1 MSCEKKENLTLQD
14 LCREYRAN
22 NQIKPEMYK
31 KYRVKRGL
39 RNEDGTGV
47 MAGLTRICNVH
58 GYLIDDGEK
67 IPDQGRLT
75 YRGYDLNDIVNGC
88 LQENRFGFEEVVWLL
103 LFGGLPNREQYLKFR
118 KLLEKHGF

>member
-39 RNEDGTGV
+39 RNEDGT
-47 MAGLTRICNVH
+47 C
-58 GYLIDDGEK
+58 DGWA
-67 IPDQGRLT
+67 DA
-75 YRGYDLNDIVNGC
+75 DL
-88 LQENRFGFEEVVWLL
+88 
-103 LFGGLPNREQYLKFR
+103 
-118 KLLEKHGF
+118 